1 MEQRNKDAKQILL
14 DIDRT
19 CSAENLKSKDNSK
32 ETYKDKAFR
41 PLKQDIESKQEKNFE
56 EF

>member
-41 PLKQDIESKQEKNFE
+41 SLKQDIESKQEKNFE